1 MPDKPSIGAG
11 SILKLGDGA
20 TPTEAFTAVA
30 KILGIDPITQ
40 TTPLVESTTLDSAA
54 KEYIGGLADGDEFG
68 VRAQMLMDEVTH
80 GEASGMDKA
89 FLTKQPVNFQL
100 KFNGQ
105 SKGLK
110 FAALC
115 TQRGFGGV
123 TPEGLMEHTWRMKI
137 SGAVTVVAI
146 T

>member
-11 SILKLGDGA
+11 SVLKLGDGT

-30 KILGIDPITQ
+30 KIMGIDPITQ
-40 TTPLVESTTLDSAA
+40 TTPLVESTTLDSLA

-68 VRAQMLMDEVTH
+68 VRAQLLMDEASH
-80 GEASGMDKA
+80 GETAGMDKA
-89 FLTKQPVNFQL
+89 FLSKQPVSFQL

-105 SKGLK
+105 SKGLSFK
-110 FAALC
+110 ALC

-123 TPEGLMEHTWRMKI
+123 TPDGIMEHTWRMKI
-137 SGAVTVVAI
+137 SGAVTVATI

>member
-11 SILKLGDGA
+11 STLKLGDGG

-30 KILGIDPITQ
+30 KIIGIDPITQ
-40 TTPLVESTTLDSAA
+40 TTPLVDATTLDSLA
-54 KEYIGGLADGDEFG
+54 KEYIGGLSDGDEFG
-68 VRAQMLMDEVTH
+68 VRAQLLMDNVTH
-80 GEASGMDKA
+80 SEASGMDKA
-89 FLTKQPVNFQL
+89 FLVKAPVNFQL
-100 KFNGQ
+100 AFNGQ

-123 TPEGLMEHTWRMKI
+123 TPEGLMEHTWKMKI
-137 SGAVTVVAI
+137 SGPVTVAAI
-146 T
+146 P

>member
-11 SILKLGDGA
+11 SVLKIGDGA

-30 KILGIDPITQ
+30 KIMGIDPITQ
-40 TTPLVESTTLDSAA
+40 TTPLVDSTTLDSLA

-68 VRAQMLMDEVTH
+68 VRAQLLMDDASH
-80 GEASGMDKA
+80 GEAAGMDKA
-89 FLTKQPVNFQL
+89 FLSKQPTSFTL
-100 KFNGQ
+100 AFNGQ

-110 FAALC
+110 FKALC

-123 TPEGLMEHTWRMKI
+123 TPDGIMEHTWRMKI
-137 SGAVTVVAI
+137 SGAVTVATI